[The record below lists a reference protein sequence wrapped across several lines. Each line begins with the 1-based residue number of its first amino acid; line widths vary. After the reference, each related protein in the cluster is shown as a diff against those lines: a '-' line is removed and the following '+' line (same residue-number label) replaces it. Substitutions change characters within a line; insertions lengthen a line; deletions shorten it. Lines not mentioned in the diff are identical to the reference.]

1 MKIFI
6 RCFLSL
12 FIGLLLINYSLC
24 QIPNGSFESWS
35 GDNPVGWTTNNILGY
50 LTPVTKSNIAHSGN
64 FSARLEMMNSML
76 GLLQPV
82 LNAGPLTVGIPVSQ
96 RHNKISFYY
105 QFYPNSP
112 SLNLTISVGML
123 KGSQLIG
130 VAVGS
135 TKQSK
140 ASFTKLTVSISY
152 YNSQI
157 PDAATIYI
165 TLIDSLFNPSGLGS
179 YALIDDIYFD
189 ELTDIQAENINLNEF
204 YLYQNYPNPFNPST
218 KISWQS
224 PVSSHQIIRI
234 YDILGNEIVTLVDEY
249 KPAGIY
255 EIEFNPAIYNK
266 QPASR
271 IYFYQLQAEDPAKG
285 IRFIQTKKMVL
296 LK

>member
-218 KISWQS
+218 KITWQS
-224 PVSSHQIIRI
+224 PVNGIQTLKV
-234 YDILGNEIVTLVDEY
+234 YDILGNEIETLVDEFRL
-249 KPAGIY
+249 AGRY
-255 EIEFNPAIYNK
+255 EIEFNSDINGRRL
-266 QPASR
+266 ASG
-271 IYFYQLQAEDPAKG
+271 IYFYRLQVGD
-285 IRFIQTKKMVL
+285 FVSTKKMIL